1 MSIKSPASAE
11 DGLSD
16 HMLLHDIM
24 AGDLW
29 GWQGGSKGTS
39 TGHDSLV
46 ATKGGIVSCP
56 ELGSGVNGDNVS
68 GGTLASQP

>member
-1 MSIKSPASAE
+1 MSFKSPASAE

-16 HMLLHDIM
+16 HMLLRDIM

-29 GWQGGSKGTS
+29 GWQGGSEGTG
-39 TGHDSLV
+39 TDRDSLV

-68 GGTLASQP
+68 GGTAASLP